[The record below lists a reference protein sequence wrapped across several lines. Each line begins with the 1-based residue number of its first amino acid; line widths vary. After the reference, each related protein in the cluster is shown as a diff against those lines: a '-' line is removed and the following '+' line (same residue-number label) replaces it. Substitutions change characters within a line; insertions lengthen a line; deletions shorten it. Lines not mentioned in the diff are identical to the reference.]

1 MGAKTKILMIG
12 NKDSGKTTYMASSYG
27 LLKGGKFSF
36 YIHADED
43 TDMQLNKLYTSI
55 QQGGYPALTDKR
67 ESFNFDLYYY
77 QQQVLSFEWLDYYGG
92 VINESK
98 AEQLQN
104 DLDDADAIMLFIEAS
119 ALLHNQ
125 RSITQFRRILYLIS
139 NKLMNEER
147 FFNVIIVLTKYDLVG
162 DSAPYDEVC
171 RPLEQFRA
179 SISEKENIYFNIV
192 PVSCTSKGFVNVDLP
207 LIDILHSGLYIQCMS
222 LLDEVQTNEE
232 RFQEYNSKRGI
243 IDWTISRFFGLQT
256 NGEIA
261 DAALKDMQKQLAIY
275 KQLETPFEK
284 LNQYRQE
291 YQVVI
296 PSLTTEVCKNQKSR
310 RSRFGSL

>member
-12 NKDSGKTTYMASSYG
+12 NTDSGKTTYMASSYG
-27 LLKGGKFSF
+27 LLNGGKFGF
-36 YIHADED
+36 YVHADED
-43 TDMQLNKLYTSI
+43 TDRWLNTLYTSI
-55 QQGGYPALTDKR
+55 QQGGYPMPTDKR
-67 ESFNFDLYYY
+67 GSFNFDLYYY

-98 AEQLQN
+98 SEQLQN
-104 DLDDADAIMLFIEAS
+104 DMDNADAIMLFIEAP

-125 RSITQFRRILYLIS
+125 KSITQFRRILYLIS

-162 DSAPYDEVC
+162 NSAPYDEVC
-171 RPLEQFRA
+171 RPLEQFRE
-179 SISEKENIYFNIV
+179 SISGKGNIYFRIV

-207 LIDILHSGLYIQCMS
+207 LIDILHSGLYIRCLSS
-222 LLDEVQTNEE
+222 LYGVQAQEK
-232 RFQEYNSKRGI
+232 RFQEYNPKRGF
-243 IDWTISRFFGLQT
+243 IDWTISRLFGLQT

-261 DAALKDMQKQLAIY
+261 DAALKEMQKQLELY

-284 LNQYRQE
+284 LSQYRQE

-296 PSLTTEVCKNQKSR
+296 PSLTTGECKKQESR